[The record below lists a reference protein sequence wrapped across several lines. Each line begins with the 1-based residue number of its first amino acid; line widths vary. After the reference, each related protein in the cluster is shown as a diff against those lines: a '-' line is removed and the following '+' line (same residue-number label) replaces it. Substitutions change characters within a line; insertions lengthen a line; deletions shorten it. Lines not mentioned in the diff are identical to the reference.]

1 MVAESAPS
9 HNKDYRY
16 CKTYR
21 YRRGSKLWKNC
32 IHQKKILKMAGGRM
46 HNPHRTPLDLPLAI
60 SYRNHRK
67 SLAYF
72 SHLAPLVVLFYSKA
86 ESKGGGG
93 GGHEYAPDMSNAKIF
108 QQLNV

>member
-1 MVAESAPS
+1 MVAESARP
-9 HNKDYRY
+9 HNKAYRY

-46 HNPHRTPLDLPLAI
+46 HPSHPNPLDPPLAI
-60 SYRNHRK
+60 SYRNHQK

-72 SHLAPLVVLFYSKA
+72 SHSTPLVVLFY
-86 ESKGGGG
+86 
-93 GGHEYAPDMSNAKIF
+93 
-108 QQLNV
+108 